1 MGNSALS
8 LVLIPALLGAAAA
21 LACQGSL
28 PTVEP
33 TQVPT
38 PAPTVAHAILRGD
51 GVRLGAEAGPA
62 PGDGTYR
69 LEKLRLPAPAALMR
83 VMGHLS
89 LISGEARDLLV
100 TDYLETYCRPPLADP
115 LRCSPAPEHVVAQF
129 ALPQSDTGWWVGEY
143 VIATTGET
151 WVWEAENP
159 KTEGVPLGFGR
170 TDLYVFVAP
179 RAGEP
184 LTTSVKFENIS
195 VSYGETVL
203 LPHLQ
208 LSVAPPDSPTK
219 WVLYPAR

>member
-1 MGNSALS
+1 MGNSALR

-21 LACQGSL
+21 LACQGPL

-38 PAPTVAHAILRGD
+38 PAPTVAHAILLGD
-51 GVRLGAEAGPA
+51 GVRLRAEAVPG

-69 LEKLRLPAPAALMR
+69 LEKLRLPAPAGLMR

-89 LISGEARDLLV
+89 LISGEARELLV
-100 TDYLETYCRPPLADP
+100 TDYLETYCSPPLSDP
-115 LRCSPAPEHVVAQF
+115 FRCSPAPERVVAQF
-129 ALPQSDTGWWVGEY
+129 GLPQSDTGWWIGEY
-143 VIATTGET
+143 VIVTTGET
-151 WVWEAENP
+151 WLWEEENP
-159 KTEGVPLGFGR
+159 KTEGVRFGG
-170 TDLYVFVAP
+170 TNLYIFVAP
-179 RAGEP
+179 RPGQP

-203 LPHLQ
+203 LPDLE
-208 LSVAPPDSPTK
+208 LSVAPPDSPTD